1 MRIPFYDS
9 YSRCR
14 CTIVS
19 HCHKLVIQSVLSL
32 RMPSRTMCSKYMVE
46 SKTKMTVVLS
56 FFAVDI
62 IIGAEVRLH
71 HIATIR

>member
-1 MRIPFYDS
+1 MKIPFYDS

-19 HCHKLVIQSVLSL
+19 HCHKLVIQSVLLL
-32 RMPSRTMCSKYMVE
+32 RMPSRTMYSKSMVE
-46 SKTKMTVVLS
+46 SKTKMTVLS

-62 IIGAEVRLH
+62 IFGAEV
-71 HIATIR
+71 